1 MKRMIVVSRSR
12 LIRLAVLFLCLVL
25 VIVFLNSTLIGKWMY
40 PIQHR
45 DTIEA
50 AGQEFQVDPLLIAAV
65 IRVESKFK
73 EQNVSNAGAI
83 GLMQLMPDTAQW
95 IAGQSGIPYNN
106 PADLAEV
113 NLNIRLGSWYLAYL
127 EKRFGGSRAA
137 AVAAYNAGPNRVDN
151 WISTKQWDGSFEK
164 SDNIPVGETRH
175 FVQRVFF
182 NLNMYHK
189 YYVN

>member
-1 MKRMIVVSRSR
+1 
-12 LIRLAVLFLCLVL
+12 
-25 VIVFLNSTLIGKWMY
+25 MY

-95 IAGQSGIPYNN
+95 IAGQSGIP
-106 PADLAEV
+106 
-113 NLNIRLGSWYLAYL
+113 
-127 EKRFGGSRAA
+127 
-137 AVAAYNAGPNRVDN
+137 
-151 WISTKQWDGSFEK
+151 
-164 SDNIPVGETRH
+164 
-175 FVQRVFF
+175 
-182 NLNMYHK
+182 
-189 YYVN
+189 